1 MATLIGFRMVPAVAV
16 LVTGMAFCSPTYD
29 ASLSVPIGAW
39 GGDHIGLEVTDKG
52 AQADFDC
59 AHGRID
65 EPMTLDGGGRF
76 DARGSF
82 TAEGPGPQR
91 EGQNPPDQSARY
103 SGRVQ
108 GSTMTIT
115 ISLTE
120 SGETLGPFA
129 LTRGKTPKITKC
141 L

>member
-29 ASLSVPIGAW
+29 ASPSVPLGAW

-59 AHGRID
+59 AHGSVD
-65 EPMTLDGGGRF
+65 EPLALDNAGRF
-76 DARGSF
+76 NARGSY
-82 TAEGPGPQR
+82 TRETPGPQR
-91 EGQNPPDQSARY
+91 EDQTRQDSPARY
-103 SGRVQ
+103 VGRVQ
-108 GSTMTIT
+108 GSTMTMT

-120 SGETLGPFA
+120 SGETVGLFT

>member
-1 MATLIGFRMVPAVAV
+1 MPSRFRTAPSVAV
-16 LVTGMAFCSPTYD
+16 LVMAMAFCSPTYD
-29 ASLSVPIGAW
+29 ASPSVPIGTW

-59 AHGRID
+59 AHGSID
-65 EPMTLDGGGRF
+65 EPMTLASDGRF
-76 DARGSF
+76 DARGSY
-82 TAEGPGPQR
+82 TRETPGPLR
-91 EGQNPPDQSARY
+91 EGQGGQAVPARY
-103 SGRVQ
+103 SGLVQ

-120 SGETLGPFA
+120 SGETVGAFT